1 MQLTLGVFVYPCL
14 MIIYLGQGAY
24 LLSHPEGIASVFFT
38 SVPGPLSGG
47 FYWYVFVLSTLAT
60 IIAS

>member
-1 MQLTLGVFVYPCL
+1 